1 MTAKTLTLPRPTGA
15 LALIST
21 VVIGSLL
28 MALSARLSAQ
38 IGPVPISMQTL
49 TLCLIAAYAGWRAA
63 GLTMIAYLAEGLM
76 GLPVFTAGG
85 GPAYLAGPTGGY
97 LLAYPLAAAAV
108 GWCAEKG
115 VLDGWAK
122 AAAVFM
128 AAHLAILVAGTA
140 WLSNLIGPEAA
151 IAGGFIPFI
160 PGMILKVA
168 FAVALTRAI
177 RPKT

>member
-28 MALSARLSAQ
+28 MALSARLAAPMW
-38 IGPVPISMQTL
+38 PVPVTLQTL
-49 TLCLIAAYAGWRAA
+49 TLCLIGAYAGWRAA
-63 GLTMIAYLAEGLM
+63 GLTLLAYLGQGLI
-76 GLPVFTAGG
+76 GLPVFAAGG
-85 GPAYLAGPTGGY
+85 GPAYFAGPTGGY
-97 LLAYPLAAAAV
+97 LLAYPVAAALV

-115 VLDGWAK
+115 MLRNWME
-122 AAAVFM
+122 AAGVFI
-128 AAHLAILVAGTA
+128 AAHAVIFVGGVS
-140 WLSNLIGPEAA
+140 WLSAITGPEAA

-168 FAVALTRAI
+168 FAVALTRTI
-177 RPKT
+177 RPKA

>member
-28 MALSARLSAQ
+28 MALSARLSAPMW
-38 IGPVPISMQTL
+38 PVPVTMQTL
-49 TLCLIAAYAGWRAA
+49 TLCLIGAYAGWRAA
-63 GLTMIAYLAEGLM
+63 GLTLFAYLLQGFI
-76 GLPVFTAGG
+76 GLPVFANGG
-85 GPAYLAGPTGGY
+85 GPAYFAGPTGGY
-97 LLAYPLAAAAV
+97 LLSYPFAAALV

-115 VLDGWAK
+115 MLQNWMK
-122 AAAVFM
+122 AAGVFLS
-128 AAHLAILVAGTA
+128 AHALIFAGGVA
-140 WLSNLIGPEAA
+140 WLAALTGVEAA
-151 IAGGFIPFI
+151 IAGGFAPFI

-177 RPKT
+177 RPKG